1 MEWLWLFLGIV
12 GLALLWLL
20 IMWVEKLAQR
30 LKVHDEERRLA
41 SADIAE
47 RTAQAEA
54 ELIEKQATK
63 DVAMDIIENGEI
75 DTNNPEEMA
84 IFREAVD
91 ALNTQELIQAV
102 SNRVFGAPQDTK
114 IITANQ
120 SAFDHLQQPRKV
132 VAQGEG
138 ITPVKVKPAEKSG
151 LSKAEQKMLKKIKQ
165 GD

>member
-1 MEWLWLFLGIV
+1 MDWLWLFLGIV

-20 IMWVEKLAQR
+20 IMWVERLAQR
-30 LKVHDEERRLA
+30 LKVQDEERRLA

-63 DVAMDIIENGEI
+63 DIAMDIIENGDI
-75 DTNNPEEMA
+75 DTDNPEEMA
-84 IFREAVD
+84 IFKEAIET
-91 ALNTQELIQAV
+91 LNTQELIQAV
-102 SNRVFGAPQDTK
+102 SNRVFGAPQDTDV
-114 IITANQ
+114 ITADQ
-120 SAFDHLQQPRKV
+120 SAFDQLQQPKKV
-132 VAQGEG
+132 IAKGEG
-138 ITPVKVKPAEKSG
+138 ITPVKVKPVEKSG

>member
-63 DVAMDIIENGEI
+63 DVAM

>member
-63 DVAMDIIENGEI
+63 DVAMD
-75 DTNNPEEMA
+75 
-84 IFREAVD
+84 
-91 ALNTQELIQAV
+91 
-102 SNRVFGAPQDTK
+102 
-114 IITANQ
+114 
-120 SAFDHLQQPRKV
+120 
-132 VAQGEG
+132 
-138 ITPVKVKPAEKSG
+138 
-151 LSKAEQKMLKKIKQ
+151 
-165 GD
+165 